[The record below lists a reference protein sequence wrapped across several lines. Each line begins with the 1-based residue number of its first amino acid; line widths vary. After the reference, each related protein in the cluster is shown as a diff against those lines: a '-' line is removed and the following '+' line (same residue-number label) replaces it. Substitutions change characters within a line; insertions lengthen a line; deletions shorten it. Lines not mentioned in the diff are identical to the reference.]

1 MGRLG
6 RFPVMIGSMMANRV
20 SDHVDT
26 DAVVAAVL
34 AWGGPRLR
42 DLPWRRTRDPWAV
55 LVSEV
60 MSQQTGVDRVV
71 PKWEAFMERF
81 PTPADCA
88 AGSLA
93 EILEIW
99 SGLGYPR
106 RATALREAATQI
118 AATGWP
124 VDVAGLMALPGV
136 GPYTARAVAV
146 FAYGDHV
153 AVVDTNVGRILAR
166 IIGRALR
173 PAEAQQRADKF
184 VPEGE
189 SWMWNQVL
197 MDFGATICTSSR
209 PQCSECPIA
218 EHCRWAGGPEP
229 DPAARSAGVSRPQSR
244 FAGSDREARGR
255 LLRAVVAADVAIGD
269 AAAVMDRSEAVAA
282 RIIAS
287 LIADGLV
294 CREGDALRCAE

>member
-1 MGRLG
+1 MGRPGLSQ
-6 RFPVMIGSMMANRV
+6 VTISLMMTIRV
-20 SDHVDT
+20 SDQVDT

-88 AGSLA
+88 AGGLS

-118 AATGWP
+118 AAKGWP
-124 VDVAGLMALPGV
+124 VDVSGLMELPGV

-153 AVVDTNVGRILAR
+153 AVVDTNVGRFLAR
-166 IIGRALR
+166 VTGRALR
-173 PAEAQQRADKF
+173 PAEAQELANVF
-184 VPEGE
+184 GPEGE

-209 PQCSECPIA
+209 PQCHGCPIA
-218 EHCRWAGGPEP
+218 AQCRWAGGPEP

-244 FAGSDREARGR
+244 FAGSDREARGQ

-269 AAAVMDRSEAVAA
+269 AAAVMDRSNVVAA

-287 LIADGLV
+287 LIADGLI
-294 CREGDALRCAE
+294 RQQGDVLRCAE

>member
-6 RFPVMIGSMMANRV
+6 RFPVTIGSMMTTRV
-20 SDHVDT
+20 SDQVNT

-42 DLPWRRTRDPWAV
+42 DFPWRRTRDPWAV

-88 AGSLA
+88 AGGLS

-118 AATGWP
+118 AAKGWP
-124 VDVAGLMALPGV
+124 VDISGLMELPGV
-136 GPYTARAVAV
+136 GPYTARA
-146 FAYGDHV
+146 
-153 AVVDTNVGRILAR
+153 
-166 IIGRALR
+166 
-173 PAEAQQRADKF
+173 
-184 VPEGE
+184 
-189 SWMWNQVL
+189 
-197 MDFGATICTSSR
+197 
-209 PQCSECPIA
+209 
-218 EHCRWAGGPEP
+218 
-229 DPAARSAGVSRPQSR
+229 
-244 FAGSDREARGR
+244 
-255 LLRAVVAADVAIGD
+255 
-269 AAAVMDRSEAVAA
+269 
-282 RIIAS
+282 
-287 LIADGLV
+287 
-294 CREGDALRCAE
+294 